1 MADDLEFTFETLSK
15 AEALERKQ
23 PRLAPFDPTFWD
35 RCHAYLQ
42 TLESS
47 VRREQ
52 ERNPS
57 SRKIALL
64 QDELRNANRK
74 VESVWEARERK
85 LTLQA
90 LKNSR
95 FEGAPAPENSTK
107 AEQVLYLELAQAFRK
122 HVPRLIQGLEKP
134 SDVVARPPQHPWV
147 PPAPSPAAVTS
158 APSPSVP
165 PTGTKSSSELVT
177 VRALMDVP
185 PFMGLDGKTYKLKK
199 GDVLTL
205 PRPMVEL
212 LAKKGHVAVVA

>member
-35 RCHAYLQ
+35 RCQTYLQ

-107 AEQVLYLELAQAFRK
+107 AEQGLHQELMQAFRK
-122 HVPRLIQGLEKP
+122 NVPRLVQSLEKP
-134 SDVVARPPQHPWV
+134 SDVVPRAAPAAA
-147 PPAPSPAAVTS
+147 PAPAPAPTVAMP

-165 PTGTKSSSELVT
+165 ATTPKSSAELIT

-185 PFMGLDGKTYKLKK
+185 PFMGLDGKTYRLKK

-205 PRPMVEL
+205 PRRMVEL
-212 LAKKGHVAVVA
+212 LAKNGQVAIVA